1 MSCGFAATRAQ
12 LSQGQ
17 VADGYSD
24 RPDSARVV
32 AHAYIFLMSYL
43 RRACVLCA
51 LTLFVAC
58 GGAASTSESLASA
71 TQTTDEPSAP
81 SPTVTTVQ
89 PGVDAPEPVAA
100 DPTSTASNVAPD
112 DAGPETRTT
121 ATAVT
126 STGTRTTNIEATE
139 DTDPMAPTPPGAATP
154 APPASNSQPEPNC
167 IRLTDFA
174 LDAENFGWFIVNDN
188 VMGGQS
194 RGGPVFE
201 NSAMLF
207 EGEINT
213 DGGGFSSVRAEIAPT
228 TLAGFTHLIVRA
240 RTDERTYKVTL
251 EDRLETRDRRVS
263 QQQTLVFG
271 DADDDGWQTAR
282 IDFDRLDPR
291 IFGRAVASDP
301 FRPDLATQLGI
312 MISDGVDGPFRI
324 EVDRIDACR

>member
-1 MSCGFAATRAQ
+1 M
-12 LSQGQ
+12 
-17 VADGYSD
+17 DI
-24 RPDSARVV
+24 RPDPACAAVS
-32 AHAYIFLMSYL
+32 AYILLMSYV

-51 LTLFVAC
+51 LTLLVAC
-58 GGAASTSESLASA
+58 GGAASTSDSLASA
-71 TQTTDEPSAP
+71 TQTTDEPSAQATDEP
-81 SPTVTTVQ
+81 SAPDPTATTVQ
-89 PGVDAPEPVAA
+89 PGVNAPEPVAP
-100 DPTSTASNVAPD
+100 DPTSSVPSASPD
-112 DAGPETRTT
+112 DVGPEAGMP
-121 ATAVT
+121 ATEPT
-126 STGTRTTNIEATE
+126 STSTTNIDTTE
-139 DTDPMAPTPPGAATP
+139 DTDPMDPTSPSPATPPTPV
-154 APPASNSQPEPNC
+154 SNAQPELDC

-188 VMGGQS
+188 VMGGRS
-194 RGGPVFE
+194 SGGPVFE
-201 NSAMLF
+201 NSVMLF

-240 RTDERTYKVTL
+240 RTDERTYKITL
-251 EDRLETRDRRVS
+251 EDGLQTRDRRVS
-263 QQQTLVFG
+263 QQQTLLFG
-271 DADDDGWQTAR
+271 ESDDDGWQTAR